1 MRKLAVVILLLT
13 SAAVAQQRRVAPA
26 PLPAPTPGV
35 PADRVFYMRA
45 PVGKWWKNSQLVQ
58 KLGVNDSQVQQI
70 EQIFQEHR
78 MRLIDIHANLER
90 EETRLE
96 PMIEAYNADENAVI
110 AQIDKIAAARA
121 ELEKANARM
130 MLNIRRVLTADQW
143 QKLQAEVPQHL
154 GPGPVRFRMHM
165 PAPPPP
171 PPAGGPS
178 EDNL

>member
-1 MRKLAVVILLLT
+1 
-13 SAAVAQQRRVAPA
+13 
-26 PLPAPTPGV
+26 
-35 PADRVFYMRA
+35 
-45 PVGKWWKNSQLVQ
+45 
-58 KLGVNDSQVQQI
+58 
-70 EQIFQEHR
+70 